1 MLQKIH
7 ITADYREK
15 PSGIPDLL
23 LKEGVN
29 VELRELKC
37 GDYVI
42 NNQVLIERKT
52 KEDFVQ
58 CLVSNRLFAQCRRIK
73 RNNKRPLLI
82 IEGDPCNTQHR
93 INTQAIK
100 GAVLSIS
107 VSWQIP
113 VLFTADKSESVNI
126 MITTGKQLIKEDVPV
141 LRPGFKPKRRR
152 NRMLFFIQGLPEV
165 GPVLA
170 LRLLDRF
177 STVERMINASQE
189 ELLRIEGI
197 GQKKAELIIN
207 FIKN

>member
-126 MITTGKQLIKEDVPV
+126 MITTGKQLIKEDVTV
-141 LRPGFKPKRRR
+141 MRPGVKPKRRR

-177 STVERMINASQE
+177 RTVERMINASQK

-197 GQKKAELIIN
+197 GQKKAEQIID